1 MGSMERTGV
10 SRGVESRDGDYSLI
24 GRVGWLCFFV
34 GAVC

>member
-1 MGSMERTGV
+1 MERMGV
-10 SRGVESRDGDYSLI
+10 SRGVESLDEDYSLI